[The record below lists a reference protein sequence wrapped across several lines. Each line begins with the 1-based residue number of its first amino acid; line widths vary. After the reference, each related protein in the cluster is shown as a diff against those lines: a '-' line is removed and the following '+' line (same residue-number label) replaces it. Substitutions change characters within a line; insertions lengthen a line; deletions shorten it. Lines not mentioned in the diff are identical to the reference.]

1 MMKDPHND
9 IRESAIDWVMRLNEN
24 GFDDW
29 DGFAAWLEADP
40 ARLPV
45 YNDAVAALE
54 AADAVLSSVPRP
66 APTLLVAQP
75 PAPRG
80 WHRRAAAGGLVAA
93 AIVGAVGWSLSGPRA
108 APYVLETKPGEHSTV
123 SIGTATI
130 ALNGG
135 TRLVLDRN
143 DPHRV
148 TLDRGEALFDVRHDD
163 AHPFTLHVGQDEVV
177 DVGTRFDVTRD
188 ATATR
193 VAVAEGMVIYNP
205 RGEGVRLGAGQILDT
220 ADGQT
225 ELRVASV
232 AAADVGGWR
241 EQRLS
246 YRQARLAT
254 VAADLSRGLG
264 LPIAVTPDVAAQ
276 PFTGVIAY
284 GGDRDRF
291 IAGLGPLL
299 DASVKT
305 GQPNGLVIGKAEPRR

>member
-9 IRESAIDWVMRLNEN
+9 IRESAIGWVMRLNED

-45 YNDAVAALE
+45 YNDAVAAME
-54 AADAVLSSVPRP
+54 AADAVLRSTPRP
-66 APTLLVAQP
+66 VPASAPALLVTPP
-75 PAPRG
+75 PAHRG

-93 AIVGAVGWSLSGPRA
+93 AIAGIVGWNLAGPRA
-108 APYVLETKPGEHSTV
+108 APYVLETKAGEHATV

-130 ALNGG
+130 ALNGD
-135 TRLVLDRN
+135 TRLVLDHN

-188 ATATR
+188 TTATR

-205 RGEGVRLGAGQILDT
+205 HGEAVRLGAGQILDT

-246 YRQARLAT
+246 YRQARLAR
-254 VAADLSRGLG
+254 S
-264 LPIAVTPDVAAQ
+264 
-276 PFTGVIAY
+276 
-284 GGDRDRF
+284 GGATLHRRDR
-291 IAGLGPLL
+291 LW
-299 DASVKT
+299 
-305 GQPNGLVIGKAEPRR
+305 RRSGSFHCRARPAA